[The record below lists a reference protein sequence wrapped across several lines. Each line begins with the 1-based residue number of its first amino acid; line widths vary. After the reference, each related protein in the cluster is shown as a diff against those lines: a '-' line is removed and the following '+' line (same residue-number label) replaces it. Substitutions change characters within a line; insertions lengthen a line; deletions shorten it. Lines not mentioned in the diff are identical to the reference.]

1 MRDVMDDG
9 VCQNQRVLSVSV
21 VNCKLS
27 RFCSLKS
34 LYIGFHWTLGF
45 ICQLLK
51 SFIFI

>member
-1 MRDVMDDG
+1 MRDV
-9 VCQNQRVLSVSV
+9 VETVSAKTESSK
-21 VNCKLS
+21 CFMLC

-34 LYIGFHWTLGF
+34 LYIGFNWTLGF

>member
-1 MRDVMDDG
+1 MRDLMDDG

-21 VNCKLS
+21 VR

-34 LYIGFHWTLGF
+34 LYIGFNWTLGF

>member
-9 VCQNQRVLSVSV
+9 DVSFP
-21 VNCKLS
+21 